1 MAISWCIVVNRKD
14 MLGRLYG
21 YDQWIMK
28 AYGNKDNHFFMSKIC
43 VSLHHVKNWITI
55 GFGVINNLYF

>member
-1 MAISWCIVVNRKD
+1 MAISWGIFVNRKD

-43 VSLHHVKNWITI
+43 VSLHHVKN
-55 GFGVINNLYF
+55 